1 MNAKS
6 IMAKEAH
13 MNKSLLPLT
22 KFGIVMSAVVPFVFA
37 LAQLFAPGLLDSFL
51 WAPPFEPIPA
61 VALRYIAASY
71 LALTLGG
78 AYTLQKNSWST
89 ARGFLAVAGSYVAI
103 AVIVSLVS
111 AATPP
116 GVPPILWLYVFLG
129 IIYVALLPV
138 AWRRESARASAA

>member
-1 MNAKS
+1 
-6 IMAKEAH
+6 

-22 KFGIVMSAVVPFVFA
+22 KFMIVMSAVVPFIFA
-37 LAQLFAPGLLDSFL
+37 LAQLFAPGFVNSFL
-51 WAPPFEPIPA
+51 WPPPFEPIPA
-61 VALRYIAASY
+61 VSLLYTAAAY

-78 AYTLQKNSWST
+78 AYTLRQNDWST
-89 ARGFLAVAGSYVAI
+89 ARGFLAFAGPYVAI

-129 IIYVALLPV
+129 VIYVALSLV
-138 AWRRESARASAA
+138 AWRQESARASAA